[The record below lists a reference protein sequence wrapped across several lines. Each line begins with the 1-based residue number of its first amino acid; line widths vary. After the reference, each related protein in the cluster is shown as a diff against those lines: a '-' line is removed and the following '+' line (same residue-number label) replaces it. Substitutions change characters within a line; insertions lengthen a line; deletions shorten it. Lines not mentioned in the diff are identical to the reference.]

1 MTDRV
6 QRQPIHRDDGREG
19 PSAAPGSQAHGSMR
33 MASIIAGVGLL
44 VMSALAGFGKVV
56 VLDGLVTPGDGG
68 QTARDITASGDLFR
82 LSILSL
88 FLVIALDVVV
98 AWALYRLFSPVSR
111 SISLLA
117 AWMRIV
123 FAAVFLAAVGH
134 LTGALRLLTG
144 EEYRS
149 VFGADELQ
157 AQAFL
162 QINTFTDV
170 WGAGLFLFGLHL
182 LLLGYLAY
190 RSGYV
195 PKLLGVLLAIAG
207 LGYVVDSFAAVLY
220 GESWTDVSNFTF
232 LGEFLLALWLV
243 IFGRRLPVDRPR
255 HRDEGSRSLDSHDM
269 TGPGDR
275 IMTERPS

>member
-6 QRQPIHRDDGREG
+6 QSQPIHRDDGWEG
-19 PSAAPGSQAHGSMR
+19 PSAAPGSEARGSIR
-33 MASIIAGVGLL
+33 MASMIAGVGLL
-44 VMSALAGFGKVV
+44 VMSALATFGKVV
-56 VLDGLVTPGDGG
+56 VLDGLVTSGDAA
-68 QTARDITASGDLFR
+68 QTAEDLTASDGLFR

-98 AWALYRLFSPVSR
+98 AWALYRVFSPVSR
-111 SISLLA
+111 SIALLA

-134 LTGALRLLTG
+134 LAGALRLLTG

-157 AQAFL
+157 AQALL
-162 QINTFTDV
+162 QINTFSDV

-195 PKLLGVLLAIAG
+195 PRLLGVLLAIAG

-255 HRDEGSRSLDSHDM
+255 RRDEGFSFR
-269 TGPGDR
+269 G
-275 IMTERPS
+275 